1 MKVVLVGG
9 HLSPAL
15 AVLEKLEKQDVYY
28 IGRKHSFEGDDALSL
43 EYQEI
48 LKLGIPFFA
57 LKTAR
62 FQRKFTRY
70 TLASFLKM
78 PIGFY
83 QALRILNNIKP
94 DVVLSFGGY
103 LSVPVGLAASA
114 LRTPLVLHEQTFEIG
129 FANKILSPL
138 AKKICISFESSK
150 KFFPKGKTVLTGN
163 PIKKD
168 ILKLLDSKKI
178 SNNLPLIY
186 ITGGS
191 SGSHA
196 INELVA
202 NSLEKLLEK
211 YTIFHQ
217 TGDSKIY
224 NDFEKLTL
232 RKNNLKKEK
241 SKNYTLVKFLIP
253 KDSALM
259 LSKADLVVG
268 RSGINTVTELIY
280 LKKPALLIPLP
291 FSQKNE
297 QFKNAGYMKE
307 LGLAEIME
315 QNLITPD
322 LFISKIT
329 FMFKNINNYKL
340 RKKVVFKNSAEDIIN
355 ILKDVYTQK
364 TA

>member
-1 MKVVLVGG
+1 MKIVLVGG

-15 AVLEKLEKQDVYY
+15 AILEKLEKKDVYY
-28 IGRKHSFEGDDALSL
+28 IGRKYSFEGDDGLSL

-48 LKLGIPFFA
+48 QKLGIPFFA

-62 FQRKFTRY
+62 LQRKFTRY
-70 TLASFLKM
+70 TLSSFLKM
-78 PIGFY
+78 PVGFY
-83 QALRILNNIKP
+83 QAFKILKKIKP

-103 LSVPVGLAASA
+103 LSIPVGLAAYF
-114 LRTPLVLHEQTFEIG
+114 LKIPLVIHEQTFEIG

-138 AKKICISFESSK
+138 AKKICISFEYSN
-150 KFFPKGKTVLTGN
+150 KFFPKEKTILTGN
-163 PIKKD
+163 PIKQD
-168 ILKLLDSKKI
+168 VLKLLTEKKAL
-178 SNNLPLIY
+178 NNPPLIY

-196 INELVA
+196 INELLA
-202 NSLEKLLEK
+202 NSLDKLLEK
-211 YTIFHQ
+211 YVIFHQ

-224 NDFEKLTL
+224 NDFEKLTSI
-232 RKNNLKKEK
+232 KNNLKKDK
-241 SKNYTLVKFLIP
+241 FANYSLVKFLTP

-259 LSKADLVVG
+259 LSKADLVIG

-280 LKKPALLIPLP
+280 LKKPSLFIPLP

-297 QFKNAGYMKE
+297 QLKNAEYIKE
-307 LGLAEIME
+307 LGLAEILD

-322 LFISKIT
+322 MFISKIN
-329 FMFKNINNYKL
+329 FMFKNISNYKL
-340 RKKVVFKNSAEDIIN
+340 NKIVVFKNSAEKIIN
-355 ILKDVYTQK
+355 ILKDVCKKK